1 VSLVLTADGA
11 PGLRLITLNKPQ
23 RKNGLGPLIIG
34 ELQRAFAAAFEDAS
48 VKVIVLG
55 GAGDAFSVG
64 ADFQEMQNAG
74 ADGALP
80 GDYVELMLAM
90 TSAPKPIVA
99 KVHGHALGGGLGLV
113 AASHFAIGARGI
125 KLGTPEVDVGL
136 FPMMIMAVLQR
147 LVNKRRLLEMMLF
160 GEKFDADEAARIGIL
175 NRAVDPAELDGAVE
189 TVTSRLLEKSPAAI
203 RLGLTAFAKQD
214 DLELEAAL
222 PLLRDALA
230 GCLGT
235 DDAREGL
242 RAFLE
247 KRKPNWTGK

>member
-1 VSLVLTADGA
+1 VRVV
-11 PGLRLITLNKPQ
+11 TLNKPQ

-34 ELQRAFAAAFEDAS
+34 ELSRALAAAFADDG
-48 VKVIVLG
+48 VRVILLAA
-55 GAGDAFSVG
+55 AGDAFCVG

-74 ADGALP
+74 PDGGLP
-80 GDYVELMLAM
+80 GDYVDLMLAM
-90 TSAPKPIVA
+90 TGAPKPIVA

-113 AASHFAIGARGI
+113 AASHFAVGARGA

-147 LVNKRRLLEMMLF
+147 LVHKRRLLEMMLF

-175 NRAVDPAELDGAVE
+175 NRAVDPAELDAAVDAI
-189 TVTSRLLEKSPAAI
+189 TSRLADKSPAAI
-203 RLGLTAFAKQD
+203 RRGLEAFAKQD

-230 GCLGT
+230 GCLAT